1 MSQLHKSKNNKMLF
15 GVCGG
20 LSNTLGIDVTLI
32 RIVFLLGAIF
42 TGSVL
47 LWVYLV
53 LALLLPAKD

>member
-32 RIVFLLGAIF
+32 RIAFLLGAIF